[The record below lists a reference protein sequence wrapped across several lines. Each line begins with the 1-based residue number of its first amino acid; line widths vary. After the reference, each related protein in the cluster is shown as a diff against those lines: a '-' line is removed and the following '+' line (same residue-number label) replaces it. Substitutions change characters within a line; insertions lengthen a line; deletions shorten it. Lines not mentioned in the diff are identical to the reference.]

1 LDLKLKIILSFLLL
15 VSLILFEYSPIEA
28 LQQSSNLSE
37 YIPIDTTPL
46 WLEIFAILIL
56 YFVVFCIIWSLPT
69 QRQRQRQEKH
79 KEKEVGFE
87 TDKASTQPFK
97 EKNVDEMIENGYAL
111 NVETGKW
118 EKPIKPRKGARAKM
132 KTWEKIA
139 VVSLLVIIWF
149 VVYFLTFWLGLKM

>member
-1 LDLKLKIILSFLLL
+1 MLY
-15 VSLILFEYSPIEA
+15 VP
-28 LQQSSNLSE
+28 
-37 YIPIDTTPL
+37 
-46 WLEIFAILIL
+46 ILIL

-69 QRQRQRQEKH
+69 QRQKLTQRQEKH

-118 EKPIKPRKGARAKM
+118 EKPIKPREREKM
-132 KTWEKIA
+132 PYE
-139 VVSLLVIIWF
+139 
-149 VVYFLTFWLGLKM
+149 